1 MIRICIPGFHDN
13 DTGGPRWGDAQIID
27 DGKNFEVIDGYCEI
41 GATRLIKYLKARG
54 IKTPYLHIS
63 HAHYDHYDG
72 IRQIIRDSYFKPKG
86 LFCYDPATLGD
97 VSADVKDG
105 KRVLKNIITE
115 AKNKGIPVTYLKQGD
130 KITHGDIKIHVYR
143 NTSVTY
149 RGNDDAYMND
159 SSLSYWFPEIGY
171 LTTGDAD
178 FDCANKYRLHPVMIK
193 IGHHGN
199 DCSGHDKQPRAMA
212 TWLYQQGC
220 RYCWDN
226 DYNTKITDFL
236 QTGREDC
243 TAVGMKYFSCHGD
256 INILAYGGKVVIYKD
271 GKTYSYKCSYKGK
284 STIGY
289 ATITVIEDVIAGKYG
304 ASNERVTTLL
314 NAGYWPSNVQAHIN
328 KLYKLIKG

>member
-27 DGKNFEVIDGYCEI
+27 DGKNYEVIDGYCGV

-72 IRQIIRDSYFKPKG
+72 IRKIIRDSYFKPRG
-86 LFCYDPATLGD
+86 LYCYDPNTLGD
-97 VSADVKDG
+97 VSADVRENKQI
-105 KRVLKNIITE
+105 LKNIVAE
-115 AKNKGIPVTYLKQGD
+115 AKKKGIPVTYLKSGD
-130 KITHGDIKIHVYR
+130 KITHGDIKIDVFR
-143 NTSVTY
+143 DTSVTY
-149 RGNDDAYMND
+149 KGNSDAYIND
-159 SSLSYWFPEIGY
+159 SSLADYFPELRY
-171 LTTGDAD
+171 LTTGDGATHCGN
-178 FDCANKYRLHPVMIK
+178 FEPVLIK

-199 DCSGHDKQPRAMA
+199 FCTRVMA
-212 TWLYQQGC
+212 TWLYQHGC

-226 DYNTKITDFL
+226 DYNTKLTDFL
-236 QTGREDC
+236 MTGREDC
-243 TAVGMKYFSCHGD
+243 LAVGMKYFSCHGD
-256 INILAYGGKVVIYKD
+256 INILAYSGKVVIYKD

-304 ASNERVTTLL
+304 SNNERVTALL